1 MFNIE
6 AKRYIIGSTPE
17 KITIIKIKLE
27 PQKPVLKT
35 VIGSIPKLVEEWKNK

>member
-17 KITIIKIKLE
+17 KIIIIKIKVE
-27 PQKPVLKT
+27 PQKSILNK
-35 VIGSIPKLVEEWKNK
+35 VIFIRLTDC